1 MAPSV
6 SSPSFYILMC
16 FLLSL
21 AWNEFDCLSMQE
33 FYFPPNLPPN
43 NDVNG
48 EPLSV
53 VLILRVILSV
63 DYIMV
68 FQQGLDFKYIEV
80 QQCWPLMEIHDLT
93 VQGPWSL

>member
-6 SSPSFYILMC
+6 SSPSFCILMYL
-16 FLLSL
+16 LLSMT
-21 AWNEFDCLSMQE
+21 WNEFGCLSMQE
-33 FYFPPNLPPN
+33 FYFPPPTANLPPN
-43 NDVNG
+43 NDMNG

-53 VLILRVILSV
+53 ILVLRV
-63 DYIMV
+63 MV